1 MKNALMAW
9 LNRHSRDLFAI
20 VIVTMLSFGLGLN
33 INTAVAEQLSLD
45 LKTPMTKDANLGQ
58 LKKVADDV
66 SYLLGAGDVL
76 KITVYNNADLSLETK
91 VSEAGT
97 ISYPLIGD
105 VQVVGLTIS
114 AAEKKLAKMLD
125 AGGFVKKPQINILVT
140 LYQSKMI
147 SVLGSVLKPG
157 RYPLDR
163 ATNLADMLALVGG
176 ATADGSDLVTIIGKK
191 GKKEYDLHNIVDKG
205 ESAQN
210 IALEGGEIIYV
221 HARDVAVMGQVNR
234 PGKYAVTGGVR
245 TLSDFLSV
253 AGGINAGGSDLI
265 TVTTMRSG
273 KQSRFE
279 VDIDNLF
286 RTGNSAANIELA
298 SGDTV
303 YVARA
308 PMVYIYGEVQRPGS
322 FRIERNMTVI
332 QALAQGG
339 GLTQR
344 GTQRNIELHR
354 RNAAGAIQKMTPA
367 LTDLVQQD
375 DVLYVQESLF

>member
-1 MKNALMAW
+1 MKNTLIAW
-9 LNRHSRDLFAI
+9 LYRHIRYLFASII
-20 VIVTMLSFGLGLN
+20 VVMLSSSLS
-33 INTAVAEQLSLD
+33 TAVAEQLSLD
-45 LKTPMTKDANLGQ
+45 LNTAVTKDVSSGQ
-58 LKKVADDV
+58 NKKVAEEA

-91 VSEAGT
+91 ISEAGA
-97 ISYPLIGD
+97 ISYPLVGD
-105 VQVVGLTIS
+105 VQVMGLSVS
-114 AAEKKLAKMLD
+114 AAEKKLAKLLD
-125 AGGFVKKPQINILVT
+125 TGGFVKKPQINILVT

-176 ATADGSDLVTIIGKK
+176 ANADGSDLVTIIGKK

-210 IALEGGEIIYV
+210 IPLEGGEIIYV

-253 AGGINAGGSDLI
+253 AGGINSGGSDLI
-265 TVTTMRSG
+265 TVTTMRAG

-279 VDIDNLF
+279 VDIDKLF
-286 RTGNSAANIELA
+286 RTGNSTYDIELA

-303 YVARA
+303 YVPRA

-344 GTQRNIELHR
+344 GTQRNIQLHR
-354 RNAAGAIQKMTPA
+354 RNGKGVIEKLTPA

>member
-9 LNRHSRDLFAI
+9 PYRHIRYFFAGI
-20 VIVTMLSFGLGLN
+20 LMAVLCLGLN
-33 INTAVAEQLSLD
+33 LNTAVAEQLSLD
-45 LKTPMTKDANLGQ
+45 LNTAATKDASSVAN
-58 LKKVADDV
+58 KKVAEDA

-105 VQVVGLTIS
+105 VYVVGLTVS
-114 AAEKKLAKMLD
+114 AAEKKLAKLLD
-125 AGGFVKKPQINILVT
+125 TGGFVKKPQINILVT

-210 IALEGGEIIYV
+210 IALEGGEIIY
-221 HARDVAVMGQVNR
+221 
-234 PGKYAVTGGVR
+234 
-245 TLSDFLSV
+245 
-253 AGGINAGGSDLI
+253 
-265 TVTTMRSG
+265 
-273 KQSRFE
+273 
-279 VDIDNLF
+279 
-286 RTGNSAANIELA
+286 
-298 SGDTV
+298 
-303 YVARA
+303 
-308 PMVYIYGEVQRPGS
+308 
-322 FRIERNMTVI
+322 
-332 QALAQGG
+332 
-339 GLTQR
+339 
-344 GTQRNIELHR
+344 
-354 RNAAGAIQKMTPA
+354 
-367 LTDLVQQD
+367 
-375 DVLYVQESLF
+375 

>member
-1 MKNALMAW
+1 MNVKRMTW
-9 LNRHSRDLFAI
+9 LNRHLKYVFAS
-20 VIVTMLSFGLGLN
+20 VFAMMLTVSVH
-33 INTAVAEQLSLD
+33 TAVAEQMSLD
-45 LKTPMTKDANLGQ
+45 LNTKATKDGNVGA
-58 LKKVADDV
+58 LKKVTEDA

-76 KITVYNNADLSLETK
+76 KITVYNNPDLSLETR

-97 ISYPLIGD
+97 ISYPLLGD
-105 VQVVGLTIS
+105 VQVAGLTTS
-114 AAEKKLAKMLD
+114 AAEKKLAKLLD
-125 AGGFVKKPQINILVT
+125 TGGFVKKPQINILVT
-140 LYQSKMI
+140 LFQSKMI

-157 RYPLDR
+157 RYPLER

-176 ATADGSDLVTIIGKK
+176 ATLDGSDLVTIIGKK
-191 GKKEYDLHNIVDKG
+191 GKKEYDLHNIVGKG
-205 ESAQN
+205 ENAQN
-210 IALEGGEIIYV
+210 VPLEGGEIIYV
-221 HARDVAVMGQVNR
+221 GARDVAVMGQVNR

-253 AGGINAGGSDLI
+253 AGGINPNGSDII
-265 TVTTMRSG
+265 TVTTMRAG
-273 KQSRFE
+273 KQARFE
-279 VDIDNLF
+279 VDIDTLF
-286 RTGNSAANIELA
+286 RTGNNATDIEL
-298 SGDTV
+298 SNGDTV
-303 YVARA
+303 YVPRA

-354 RNAAGAIQKMTPA
+354 RNAKGEIQKLTPA
-367 LTDLVQQD
+367 LTDLVKQD

>member
-1 MKNALMAW
+1 MAW
-9 LNRHSRDLFAI
+9 LYRHIRYLFASI
-20 VIVTMLSFGLGLN
+20 LVVMLSVSL
-33 INTAVAEQLSLD
+33 NTAVAEQLSLD
-45 LKTPMTKDANLGQ
+45 LNTAATKDASVSQ
-58 LKKVADDV
+58 SKKVAEDA

-105 VQVVGLTIS
+105 VQVVGLTVS
-114 AAEKKLAKMLD
+114 AAEKKLAKLLD
-125 AGGFVKKPQINILVT
+125 TGGFVKKPQINILVT

-265 TVTTMRSG
+265 TVTTIRAG

-279 VDIDNLF
+279 VDIDSLF
-286 RTGNSAANIELA
+286 RTGNSASNIELA

-303 YVARA
+303 YVPRA

-354 RNAAGAIQKMTPA
+354 RNAKGAIEKLTPA